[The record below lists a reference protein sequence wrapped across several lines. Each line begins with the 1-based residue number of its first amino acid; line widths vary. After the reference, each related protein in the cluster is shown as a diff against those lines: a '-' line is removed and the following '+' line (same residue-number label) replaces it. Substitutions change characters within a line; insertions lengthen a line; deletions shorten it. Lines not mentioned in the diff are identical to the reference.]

1 MGKPERRVDWMVL
14 RRERSGGGRVFGGG
28 RVTLLAVGE
37 DSRLM
42 DDLESSADGPALMMP
57 ARSSFSG
64 ASCFVSPD
72 SSWKLGLSLNGSS
85 FNGCSRLMDT
95 CSSFSDGG
103 RDPGRGIDGIG
114 KSL

>member
-1 MGKPERRVDWMVL
+1 MVL
-14 RRERSGGGRVFGGG
+14 RRESSGGGRVFAGG
-28 RVTLLAVGE
+28 RAALSVVGE
-37 DSRLM
+37 DSVLM
-42 DDLESSADGPALMMP
+42 VDFESSIDGSALMP
-57 ARSSFSG
+57 ACSSFSG

-85 FNGCSRLMDT
+85 FNGGSRLTET

-103 RDPGRGIDGIG
+103 RDPGKGIDGVG